1 MQYRPDMIMRVHVLA
16 ILLLLSACFD
26 ALASDLYATINT
38 LRAGAGDC
46 AVANRLPPP
55 NPQDALE
62 RVAQYLARGYQLE
75 PSLKAVGYRATQ
87 ANVIH
92 FEGDGVGEQV
102 AGMLATRA
110 YCRQLQ
116 NAAVTEI
123 GLFHGDRQLWIV
135 MAAPFLP
142 LAGIS
147 ERSAGQRVLELVNQ
161 TRAVR
166 RTCGSTTFNA
176 ARPVSWNA
184 ALANASRLHSES
196 MARYNYF
203 SHQGQDG
210 SNPAQRAERAGYRY
224 RATGENLAGGQIN
237 PEDAMAAWINS
248 PAHCANLMNPA
259 FTEMGVAFAIDGKS
273 KLGVY
278 WTQVFGAPR

>member
-1 MQYRPDMIMRVHVLA
+1 MQYLPDKIMRVHILA

-46 AVANRLPPP
+46 AVANQLPPL

-123 GLFHGDRQLWIV
+123 GLFHDDRQIWIV

-147 ERSAGQRVLELVNQ
+147 EQSAGQRVLELVNQ

-166 RTCGSTTFNA
+166 RNCGSTTFYA

-184 ALANASRLHSES
+184 ALADASRRHSES

-203 SHQGQDG
+203 SHKGQDG
-210 SNPAQRAERAGYRY
+210 SNPAQRAEKAGYRY